1 MGRRA
6 FRGTTAETNPR
17 NMILIDTSTIVAWLD
32 SGHPDHLTSAAAV
45 VSAFLDG
52 EVSVSVVTLAEL
64 AVGGR
69 TREALE
75 QDLREMVI
83 VEVTADDAWHAGRVF
98 ARTPHQHATPLP
110 DFFIRAQAAERG
122 WRHLTNDRR
131 RLGWWP
137 GVEFI
142 FGN

>member
-1 MGRRA
+1 
-6 FRGTTAETNPR
+6 
-17 NMILIDTSTIVAWLD
+17 MILIDTSTIVAWLD
-32 SGHPDHLTSAAAV
+32 QSHPDHKTASQALVTAIMEDDVAI
-45 VSAFLDG
+45 
-52 EVSVSVVTLAEL
+52 SVVTLAEL

-75 QDLREMVI
+75 ADLKGMIVI
-83 VEVTADDAWHAGRVF
+83 EVTAADAWRAGQVF
-98 ARTPHQHATPLP
+98 ARLPRKQATPLP

-137 GVEFI
+137 DLEFV

>member
-1 MGRRA
+1 
-6 FRGTTAETNPR
+6 
-17 NMILIDTSTIVAWLD
+17 MILIDTSTVVAWLD
-32 SGHPDHLTSAAAV
+32 QSHPDHRTASQALAAALMDDDV
-45 VSAFLDG
+45 A
-52 EVSVSVVTLAEL
+52 VSVVTLAEL

-75 QDLREMVI
+75 ADLKGMLVI
-83 VEVTADDAWHAGRVF
+83 EVTAADAWRAGQVF
-98 ARTPHQHATPLP
+98 ARLPRKHTTPLP
-110 DFFIRAQAAERG
+110 DFFIRAQAVERG

-137 GVEFI
+137 DLEFL

>member
-1 MGRRA
+1 MD
-6 FRGTTAETNPR
+6 E
-17 NMILIDTSTIVAWLD
+17 S
-32 SGHPDHLTSAAAV
+32 HPDHKTASQALVAV
-45 VSAFLDG
+45 LIEDDVA
-52 EVSVSVVTLAEL
+52 VSVVTLAEL

-69 TREALE
+69 TREAIDA
-75 QDLREMVI
+75 DLKGMLVI
-83 VEVTADDAWHAGRVF
+83 EVTDADAWRAGQVF
-98 ARTPHQHATPLP
+98 ARLPRKHATPLP

-137 GVEFI
+137 GLEFV